1 MSEQA
6 GEQERGLVA
15 EEGVDEGSAASATEG
30 LGGGAE
36 QHAGAGVDLV
46 GEPPR
51 GAPDD
56 EQAPAE
62 PVDVERGGP
71 RESREAAGSGQQLAA
86 GEG

>member
-1 MSEQA
+1 MSEQ
-6 GEQERGLVA
+6 EHGLVTG
-15 EEGVDEGSAASATEG
+15 EGVDEGSAASTVEG
-30 LGGGAE
+30 LE
-36 QHAGAGVDLV
+36 EHADEGVDLV

-71 RESREAAGSGQQLAA
+71 REAREAGGSGQQLAA